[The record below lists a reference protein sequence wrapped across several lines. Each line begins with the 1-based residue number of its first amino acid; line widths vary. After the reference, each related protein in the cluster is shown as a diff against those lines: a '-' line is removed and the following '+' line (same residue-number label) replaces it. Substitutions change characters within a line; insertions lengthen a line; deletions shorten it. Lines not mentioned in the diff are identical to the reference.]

1 MLSTVL
7 GFREGRVII
16 PFLRRRPQVFPR
28 VGVIMNLKR
37 FDVLLDNKLSV
48 MRWYIFCFLLF
59 FLRGKMTNTSTSSP
73 RSFHIDRKKNGRR
86 KCKLLYVEEGTV
98 STIAF
103 CMNLAQLFILSYLTT
118 PWKMFLSKKT
128 LYTVLG
134 QLLMNILI
142 LFIQL
147 RDLFSNEKVTH
158 YGMGGE

>member
-16 PFLRRRPQVFPR
+16 PSLRRRPQVFPR

-48 MRWYIFCFLLF
+48 MRWYIFVFCCFFEEERWPIRVLVLLDPSI
-59 FLRGKMTNTSTSSP
+59 L
-73 RSFHIDRKKNGRR
+73 IEKKNGRR

-103 CMNLAQLFILSYLTT
+103 CVNLAQLFILSYLTT

-128 LYTVLG
+128 LYTVLA
-134 QLLMNILI
+134 QLLMKILI
-142 LFIQL
+142 LFI
-147 RDLFSNEKVTH
+147 
-158 YGMGGE
+158 

>member
-59 FLRGKMTNTSTSSP
+59 FWRGKMTNTSTSSL
-73 RSFHIDRKKNGRR
+73 RSFHIDRKLNGRQ
-86 KCKLLYVEEGTV
+86 KCKLLHVEEGTV

-103 CMNLAQLFILSYLTT
+103 CVNLAQLFILSYLTT
-118 PWKMFLSKKT
+118 PWKMFSFKNTRALFCFSST
-128 LYTVLG
+128 IDENTDTVH
-134 QLLMNILI
+134 LI
-142 LFIQL
+142 EGFV
-147 RDLFSNEKVTH
+147 F
-158 YGMGGE
+158 